1 MKPKK
6 NPKLDLNRNRGI
18 YFLLGLLF
26 VLALTLMA
34 FEWKTY
40 DDNNGYIISM
50 NVEDELIED
59 VPITM
64 QVKTPPPPPPV
75 QAPPVI
81 EIMEDE
87 DERIESEII
96 STETD
101 QEEEIL
107 EIKDIETE
115 ELDEPEEIPFILI
128 ENVPVFP
135 GCEGE
140 ETEEGKR
147 ACFQKMMNKHIN
159 KNFRYPEVA
168 QEMGIEGRVSVM
180 FVIQKDGSI
189 GSVQLRGP
197 DQSLE
202 AEARRIIEKLPRM
215 TPGKQRNTAVRV
227 PFSIPIN
234 FRLQ

>member
-6 NPKLDLNRNRGI
+6 NPRLDLNRNRGI

-40 DDNNGYIISM
+40 DDDHGYIISM

-107 EIKDIETE
+107 EVNDIETE

-227 PFSIPIN
+227 PFSIHIN